1 MKNEEN
7 PELQNSIN
15 NDIIYIKV
23 NAVLEEIKNKFDL
36 LSLINQ
42 NEDNSSELAGFE
54 INKLLKEQSK
64 LENLYNDLITKR
76 TLLKGIKNKQKYLK
90 IQERINDVSKK
101 LKESTKK
108 LCRLFKENK
117 NLNEDLVKVKG
128 EREEAVFLINELL
141 ENLKKKNFEN
151 FEERILVELEGHNK
165 LEDFTRKEKKLRMEI
180 KKLTSKINTENQA
193 FQSEMDEKNL
203 NILKLKKGLNKT
215 KTESMVKLKYQLK
228 ELETSEATQLRLYRQ
243 TEEDLLKEKKIIE
256 EIRDQEEI
264 VFKKNKEYLQKENLK
279 LKEKIDKW
287 TKKMQDHT
295 NDFDDKIKLLE
306 IQKKNDEDRLEN
318 LNFIYEEEIRL
329 KNEENKKLEDI
340 FEKRKIKKE
349 EEKNREGVVS
359 IIQYYFEDWYDK
371 VGRFSKKKKKK
382 SKAK

>member
-7 PELQNSIN
+7 SELQNSIN
-15 NDIIYIKV
+15 TDIIYIKV
-23 NAVLEEIKNKFDL
+23 NSVLTEIKNKFTL

-42 NEDNSSELAGFE
+42 SEDNSSELAGFE

-90 IQERINDVSKK
+90 IQDRINDVSKK

-128 EREEAVFLINELL
+128 EREEAVFLIDELL
-141 ENLKKKNFEN
+141 DNLKKKSFGK
-151 FEERILVELEGHNK
+151 FEEQILVELEGHNK
-165 LEDFTRKEKKLRMEI
+165 LEDFTKKEKKLRMEI
-180 KKLTSKINTENQA
+180 KKLTFKINTENQA

-228 ELETSEATQLRLYRQ
+228 ELETCEATQLRLYRQ
-243 TEEDLLKEKKIIE
+243 TEEDLLKEKKNIE

-264 VFKKNKEYLQKENLK
+264 VFKKNKEYLQRENLK
-279 LKEKIDKW
+279 LQNKIEKW
-287 TKKMQDHT
+287 TKKMQDST
-295 NDFDDKIKLLE
+295 NDFEEKIKLLE
-306 IQKKNDEDRLEN
+306 ILKNNDEKRLDN
-318 LNFIYEEEIRL
+318 LSNIYEEEIRRKREDERRL
-329 KNEENKKLEDI
+329 KEV
-340 FEKRKIKKE
+340 FEGRRRKKE
-349 EEKNREGVVS
+349 EEGMREGVVRV
-359 IIQYYFEDWYDK
+359 IQFYFEDWYEK
-371 VGRFSKKKKKK
+371 VGQFQKKKKKK
-382 SKAK
+382 SKK

>member
-318 LNFIYEEEIRL
+318 LNFI
-329 KNEENKKLEDI
+329 
-340 FEKRKIKKE
+340 
-349 EEKNREGVVS
+349 
-359 IIQYYFEDWYDK
+359 
-371 VGRFSKKKKKK
+371 
-382 SKAK
+382 